1 MRHLGTIFLG
11 GPQGMGGGLSKR
23 EGVPFRSFQ
32 SEARSFCCFFHRFA
46 QIYVLIT
53 LSLLDIGFKWCFM
66 TFFFCF
72 ERVLLAMRGCTFS
85 LRGCSR
91 TLKTPNSP
99 PLPQGLVPPHLESF
113 LQPCSLHKA
122 APVPYPNV
130 RLHAKKLDCLRN
142 RYLKIAPDC
151 TFLPSAYHCPV
162 GSRDQMHQ
170 GSVALKNRPLRG
182 RIKRLI

>member
-1 MRHLGTIFLG
+1 MLFFKGIVYVWSAPMSGSVSSIIFHSS
-11 GPQGMGGGLSKR
+11 MGGESSKR
-23 EGVPFRSFQ
+23 DGVLFRSFQ

-53 LSLLDIGFKWCFM
+53 ISLWDIGFTWCFM

-99 PLPQGLVPPHLESF
+99 PLGARVMFNSF
-113 LQPCSLHKA
+113 LSVQCHIGLMLNS
-122 APVPYPNV
+122 
-130 RLHAKKLDCLRN
+130 AK
-142 RYLKIAPDC
+142 
-151 TFLPSAYHCPV
+151 V
-162 GSRDQMHQ
+162 
-170 GSVALKNRPLRG
+170 
-182 RIKRLI
+182 